1 MGKEKRA
8 KLYLA
13 AYYWP
18 DDEDCILYTQSKG
31 YGIIQPNG
39 ADLTVHLKAK
49 GKSLTISSSFISQ
62 TDLLVFKPEI
72 KID

>member
-1 MGKEKRA
+1 MGKNPRA

-18 DDEDCILYTQSKG
+18 DDEDCVSYARNKG

-39 ADLTVHLKAK
+39 PELAVHFKAE
-49 GKSLTISSSFISQ
+49 GGVRQ
-62 TDLLVFKPEI
+62 A
-72 KID
+72 